1 MKKVTLLIPCYNEE
15 KSLPQL
21 HTALCAVMDSL
32 KGYAWEVLLID
43 DGSRDATPEVMK
55 QLRKKDPRVAYIT
68 LSRNFGKENA
78 MLAGFDYASGDCV
91 ILLDADLQH
100 PPSLIP
106 AMLERWES
114 GVQDV
119 YARRDMA
126 QESWLRR
133 RISRLYYKL
142 LNRSTRFDVL
152 ENVGDFRLLDRRCVD
167 ALRQLR
173 ESQRYTKGM
182 YVWIG
187 FRKAEIGYH
196 EQQRAAGQSSFN
208 FRRLADLAIDG
219 LTSYTTAP
227 LRLSTLIGFICA
239 LMAIFYMLYV
249 FVKTLVVGEPV
260 QGFPTIVILILFLG
274 GVQLISLG
282 IIGEYL
288 GKVFIET
295 KHRPVYL
302 IDRMEGIH
310 QRPCTT
316 ETPTG
321 SSANEVSSQQG

>member
-1 MKKVTLLIPCYNEE
+1 MKKVTLLVPCYNEE
-15 KSLPQL
+15 QSLPKL
-21 HTALCAVMDSL
+21 HAALCEVMDGL
-32 KGYAWEVLLID
+32 PQYLWEVLLID
-43 DGSRDATPEVMK
+43 DGSRDATPLVM
-55 QLRKKDPRVAYIT
+55 QRLREEDKRVGFIS

-78 MLAGFDYASGDCV
+78 MLAGFDHASGDCV
-91 ILLDADLQH
+91 IILDADLQH

-106 AMLERWES
+106 EMLRMWEE

-119 YARRDMA
+119 YARRDIA
-126 QESWLRR
+126 RESWLRR

-152 ENVGDFRLLDRRCVD
+152 ENVGDFRLLDRRCID
-167 ALRQLR
+167 ALCQLR

-187 FRKAEIGYH
+187 FRKKEILYH
-196 EQQRAAGQSSFN
+196 EQQRTAGKSSFN

-227 LRLSTLIGFICA
+227 LRLSTIVGLISA
-239 LMAIFYMLYV
+239 LMAILYMVYV
-249 FVKTLVVGEPV
+249 FIKTLVVGEPV
-260 QGFPTIVILILFLG
+260 HGFPTIVILILFLG

-288 GKVFIET
+288 GKVFIEA

-302 IDRMEGIH
+302 INRMEGVEK
-310 QRPCTT
+310 RAK
-316 ETPTG
+316 
-321 SSANEVSSQQG
+321 SDL

>member
-1 MKKVTLLIPCYNEE
+1 MKKVTLLVPCYNEE
-15 KSLPQL
+15 QSLPKL
-21 HTALCAVMDSL
+21 HAALCEVMDGL
-32 KGYAWEVLLID
+32 PQYLWEVLLID
-43 DGSRDATPEVMK
+43 DGSRDATPLVM
-55 QLRKKDPRVAYIT
+55 QRLREEDKRVGFIS

-78 MLAGFDYASGDCV
+78 MLAGFDHASGDCV
-91 ILLDADLQH
+91 IILDADLQH

-106 AMLERWES
+106 EMLRMWEE

-119 YARRDMA
+119 YARRDIA
-126 QESWLRR
+126 RESWLRR

-152 ENVGDFRLLDRRCVD
+152 ENVGDFRLLDRRCID
-167 ALRQLR
+167 ALCQLR

-187 FRKAEIGYH
+187 FRKKEILYH
-196 EQQRAAGQSSFN
+196 EQQRTAGKSSLN

-227 LRLSTLIGFICA
+227 LRLSTIVGLISA
-239 LMAIFYMLYV
+239 LMAILYMVYV
-249 FVKTLVVGEPV
+249 FIKTLVVGEPV
-260 QGFPTIVILILFLG
+260 HGFPTIVILILFLG

-288 GKVFIET
+288 GKVFIEA

-302 IDRMEGIH
+302 INRMEGVEK
-310 QRPCTT
+310 RAK
-316 ETPTG
+316 
-321 SSANEVSSQQG
+321 SDL

>member
-15 KSLPQL
+15 ASLPDL
-21 HTALCAVMDSL
+21 YASLREVMD
-32 KGYAWEVLLID
+32 GQVQYDWEVLLID
-43 DGSRDATPEVMK
+43 DGSRDQSLRVMRR
-55 QLRKKDPRVAYIT
+55 LRKEDPRVALIS

-78 MLAGFDYASGDCV
+78 MLAGFDHASGDCV
-91 ILLDADLQH
+91 VILDADLQH

-106 AMLERWES
+106 AMLKLWEE
-114 GVQDV
+114 GAQDV

-126 QESWLRR
+126 RESWLRR
-133 RISRLYYKL
+133 QMSRLYYKL

-152 ENVGDFRLLDRRCVD
+152 ENVGDFRLLDRRCVE
-167 ALRQLR
+167 ALCQLR

-187 FRKAEIGYH
+187 FRKQEITYH
-196 EQQRAAGQSSFN
+196 EKQRTAGKSSFN
-208 FRRLADLAIDG
+208 FCRLANLAIDG

-227 LRLSTLIGFICA
+227 LRLSTLTGLFSA
-239 LMAIFYMLYV
+239 LMAILYMAYV
-249 FVKTLVVGEPV
+249 FIKTLLVGEPV

-295 KHRPVYL
+295 KRRPVYL
-302 IDRMEGIH
+302 IDRMEGV
-310 QRPCTT
+310 TT
-316 ETPTG
+316 HMEEKE
-321 SSANEVSSQQG
+321 SAQ

>member
-1 MKKVTLLIPCYNEE
+1 MEQQKTMKKVTLLVPCYNEE
-15 KSLPQL
+15 QSLPHL
-21 HTALCAVMDSL
+21 YKALREVMDRL
-32 KGYAWEVLLID
+32 PQYKWEVLLID
-43 DGSRDATPEVMK
+43 DGSRDGTPEVMRC
-55 QLRKKDPRVAYIT
+55 LREQDDRVAFIS

-78 MLAGFDYASGDCV
+78 MLAGFDHASGNCAIV
-91 ILLDADLQH
+91 LDADLQH

-106 AMLERWES
+106 EMLQLWEE

-119 YARRDMA
+119 YARRDVA

-133 RISRLYYKL
+133 RLSRLYYKL

-152 ENVGDFRLLDRRCVD
+152 ENVGDFRLLDRRCVE

-187 FRKAEIGYH
+187 FHKKELMYH
-196 EQQRAAGQSSFN
+196 ERQRTAGQSSFN

-227 LRLSTLIGFICA
+227 LRLSTIVGLFSA
-239 LMAIFYMLYV
+239 LMAILYMVYV
-249 FVKTLVVGEPV
+249 FIKTLVVGEPV
-260 QGFPTIVILILFLG
+260 HGFPTIVILILFLG

-288 GKVFIET
+288 GKVFIEA
-295 KHRPVYL
+295 KRRPVYL
-302 IDRMEGIH
+302 IDRMEGVENNH
-310 QRPCTT
+310 PLQ
-316 ETPTG
+316 
-321 SSANEVSSQQG
+321 

>member
-1 MKKVTLLIPCYNEE
+1 MKKVTLLVPCYNEE
-15 KSLPQL
+15 QSLQQL
-21 HTALCAVMDSL
+21 HAALCEVMDSL
-32 KGYAWEVLLID
+32 PQYQWEVLLID
-43 DGSRDATPEVMK
+43 DGSRDATPLVM
-55 QLRKKDPRVAYIT
+55 QRLREEDKRVGFIS

-78 MLAGFDYASGDCV
+78 MLAGFDHASGDCV
-91 ILLDADLQH
+91 IILDADLQH

-106 AMLERWES
+106 EMLRMWEE

-119 YARRDMA
+119 YARRDIA
-126 QESWLRR
+126 RESWLRR

-167 ALRQLR
+167 ALCQLR

-187 FRKAEIGYH
+187 FRKKEILYH
-196 EQQRAAGQSSFN
+196 EQQRTAGKSSFN

-227 LRLSTLIGFICA
+227 LRLSTIVGLISA
-239 LMAIFYMLYV
+239 LMAILYMVYV
-249 FVKTLVVGEPV
+249 FIKTLVVGEPV
-260 QGFPTIVILILFLG
+260 HGFPTIVILILFLG

-288 GKVFIET
+288 GKVFIEA

-302 IDRMEGIH
+302 IDRMEGV
-310 QRPCTT
+310 
-316 ETPTG
+316 EKG
-321 SSANEVSSQQG
+321 EKSDL

>member
-1 MKKVTLLIPCYNEE
+1 MKKVTLLVPCYNEE
-15 KSLPQL
+15 QSLPQL
-21 HTALCAVMDSL
+21 HAALREVMDGL
-32 KGYAWEVLLID
+32 PQYQWEVLLID
-43 DGSRDATPEVMK
+43 DGSRDATPLVM
-55 QLRKKDPRVAYIT
+55 QRLREQDKRVAFIS

-78 MLAGFDYASGDCV
+78 MLAGFDHASGDCV
-91 ILLDADLQH
+91 VVLDADLQH

-106 AMLERWES
+106 EMLRMWEE

-119 YARRDMA
+119 YARRDIA
-126 QESWLRR
+126 RESWLRR

-167 ALRQLR
+167 ALCQLR

-187 FRKAEIGYH
+187 FRKKEIQYH

-227 LRLSTLIGFICA
+227 LRLSTLVGLASA
-239 LMAIFYMLYV
+239 LMAILYMVYV
-249 FVKTLVVGEPV
+249 FIKTLIVGEPV
-260 QGFPTIVILILFLG
+260 HGFPTIVILILFLG

-288 GKVFIET
+288 GKVFIEA
-295 KHRPVYL
+295 KQRPVYL
-302 IDRMEGIH
+302 VDRMEGVEKRAKIAPNSQSTPS
-310 QRPCTT
+310 QRPN
-316 ETPTG
+316 G
-321 SSANEVSSQQG
+321 L